1 MTEGKAK
8 GLPSGLIIFPGFSES
23 LLKELWAVFQVWPPG
38 FRRSALLRQGS
49 RGACSALGALAGSK
63 NSICHTWAQIAARP
77 PFFSARVH
85 GLLFRHK
92 L

>member
-49 RGACSALGALAGSK
+49 RGACSALVGSMVFY
-63 NSICHTWAQIAARP
+63 SDISSDVEP
-77 PFFSARVH
+77 SS
-85 GLLFRHK
+85 
-92 L
+92 